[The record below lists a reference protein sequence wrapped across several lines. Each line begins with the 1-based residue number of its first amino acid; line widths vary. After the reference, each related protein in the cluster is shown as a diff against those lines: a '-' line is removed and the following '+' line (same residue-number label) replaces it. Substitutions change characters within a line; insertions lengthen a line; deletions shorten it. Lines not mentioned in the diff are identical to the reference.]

1 MNKNILSNKIYLCGI
16 GAQKSGTT
24 FIANYLSAHPDFYMS
39 PLKEL
44 HYFNTQSNPNY
55 NGNFEKKLLLRI
67 NEIIEKFNN
76 GANINATLLIA
87 LIKRIEAAKKNNYKS
102 YFNYFVQ
109 ERHIAFG
116 EITPAYSTLTR
127 DEYKKIV
134 NMFPNHKFLFI
145 LRNPVDR
152 FWSQLNYEL
161 KDYSSDTDLLSL
173 VDEKLNDE
181 AYILRSDYKRT
192 MEELLLAVNRKDIFV
207 EFYENIFSDK
217 GNTVIEKLSNFLSID
232 YCDNLLNFSEKR
244 NVTLYRFKINKDI
257 RLKIA
262 KYFKEV
268 YEYVIENFEVP
279 ENWKDDY
286 GKIKNI

>member
-1 MNKNILSNKIYLCGI
+1 MNKNILSNKIYVCGI

-55 NGNFEKKLLLRI
+55 NGNFEKKLLLKI
-67 NEIIEKFNN
+67 NESIKEFNN
-76 GANINATLLIA
+76 GKSINTTLLIA
-87 LIKRIEAAKKNNYKS
+87 LIKRIEASRKNNYKS

-134 NMFPNHKFLFI
+134 DMFSNHKFLFI

-152 FWSQLNYEL
+152 FWSQINYEL
-161 KDYSSDTDLLSL
+161 KDNINPLSII
-173 VDEKLNDE
+173 DEKLKDK
-181 AYILRSDYKRT
+181 AYILRSEYNRT
-192 MEELLLAVNRKDIFV
+192 IEELLSITDMENIFI
-207 EFYENIFSDK
+207 EFYENIFSNK
-217 GNTVIEKLSNFLSID
+217 GNAVIEHLSDFLNIKYHKD
-232 YCDNLLNFSEKR
+232 LINFSEK
-244 NVTLYRFKINKDI
+244 INATSYEYTI
-257 RLKIA
+257 NREVRLKIA
-262 KYFKEV
+262 SNFKEV
-268 YEYVIENFEVP
+268 YKYTIERFEVP
-279 ENWKDDY
+279 NSWKEDYKMIENL
-286 GKIKNI
+286 